1 MLYVAMCKAIYI
13 SNCACYFFRQS
24 SSLIPISRL
33 PKLENK
39 FSITS
44 FVMITFVFITV
55 LLILFINIAIVL
67 LFTYSLPIVLLLPTL
82 LFCVS
87 SSFFIL
93 VIFPFNFFTGYG
105 AMHKVNN
112 ILIQIGG
119 HLGLS
124 T

>member
-1 MLYVAMCKAIYI
+1 MLHVAMCKAIYI
-13 SNCACYFFRQS
+13 SNCAYFFLQS

-33 PKLENK
+33 PKFENK
-39 FSITS
+39 FSITN
-44 FVMITFVFITV
+44 FAMIMFVFITV

-87 SSFFIL
+87 PSFFIL
-93 VIFPFNFFTGYG
+93 VIFLFKFFTGYG

-119 HLGLS
+119 HLGIS
-124 T
+124 S